1 MRVFCS
7 VGGSDYKSVRVGA
20 FMGRK
25 IIKFAASVELHSSVS
40 NIYTPQQIDGFNPN
54 DADEDG
60 KKNLFET
67 EASLDYL
74 CNLSAHRFVAYIVR
88 SSVFFSPFSTCYV

>member
-1 MRVFCS
+1 MRVCCS

-25 IIKFAASVELHSSVS
+25 IIKSLASVELCSSLS
-40 NIYTPQQIDGFNPN
+40 DISTPQQINGFNPD

-60 KKNLFET
+60 KNLLET

-74 CNLSAHRFVAYIVR
+74 CNLSAHRFVYAYIIC
-88 SSVFFSPFSTCYV
+88 SSVFFSPFSTSYV